1 MATRQ
6 EEKTQ
11 GPRLALNLK
20 FIDSN
25 RTSYMAWHNSNHD
38 PLTVQAL
45 TSKGISVFLLLLFYR
60 YSSVP
65 LYFNALSLLPK
76 LNLSH

>member
-1 MATRQ
+1 METR
-6 EEKTQ
+6 EEKKTQ

-20 FIDSN
+20 FTDSY
-25 RTSYMAWHNSNHD
+25 RTTYIAWHNSNHD
-38 PLTVQAL
+38 ALTVQAL

-60 YSSVP
+60 YSSVR

>member
-1 MATRQ
+1 MVTR
-6 EEKTQ
+6 EEKKTQ

-20 FIDSN
+20 FTDSD
-25 RTSYMAWHNSNHD
+25 RTTYIAWHKSNHD
-38 PLTVQAL
+38 ALTVQAL

-60 YSSVP
+60 YSSVR
-65 LYFNALSLLPK
+65 LYFNVLSLLPK